1 MTGELPCPSCGA
13 PVPVRSAALPYVT
26 CAYCQTLIRRHGD
39 GLEAIGKSAVL
50 PFDVSPIQLGTTG
63 SFATIRFSVV
73 GRVRWGWADGAWN
86 EWLCDCS
93 DGTPRWLGEAMGAFM
108 LTEEHAELLNRPE
121 LKIIQSGIEPPR
133 GTRLTLGDEQF
144 EAVDLKSAHCLGS
157 EGDLPRPTPAGA
169 EVLNI
174 DFRGNRGGVLSLQR
188 DADGPSA
195 WLGQALELAQLKPA
209 NLRALAG
216 WTIPAGLK

>member
-26 CAYCQTLIRRHGD
+26 CAYCQTLIRRDGD
-39 GLEAIGKSAVL
+39 GLSAIGKSAVL
-50 PFDVSPIQLGTTG
+50 PFDVSPLQLGTTG
-63 SFATIRFSVV
+63 AYGTIRFTVV

-93 DGTPRWLGEAMGAFM
+93 DGTPRWLGEAMGVFM
-108 LTEEHAELLNRPE
+108 LTEEHPELLDRPE
-121 LKIIQSGIEPPR
+121 LKIIRSGIEPPR
-133 GTRLTLGDEQF
+133 GTRLTLNDEEF
-144 EAVDLKSAHCLGS
+144 EAVDVKTARCLGS

-169 EVLNI
+169 ELLNI
-174 DFRGNRGGVLSLQR
+174 DFTGTRGGAISLQR

-195 WLGQALELAQLKPA
+195 WLGVWLNLAELNPA
-209 NLRALAG
+209 NLRALDG
-216 WTIPAGLK
+216 WTIPAGSK